1 MCQIC
6 RKNPCA
12 KQCPNNSENPVTF
25 CDRCGADVFE
35 GANVYQICIDGY
47 PEFTLCE
54 DCIEDA
60 RHIAEKEVDI
70 DAEF

>member
-1 MCQIC
+1 
-6 RKNPCA
+6 
-12 KQCPNNSENPVTF
+12 VTF